1 MYINIHI
8 NPWSSRNIVL
18 VEETLMGETL
28 YKVYVTAP
36 PIDGKANEALI
47 KLIADFFSVKKRQ
60 IRIVSGFKSRYKVLD
75 VSVD

>member
-1 MYINIHI
+1 
-8 NPWSSRNIVL
+8 
-18 VEETLMGETL
+18 MGETL